1 MASEVNDMERA
12 GIEMIQI
19 LKEGG
24 RISPATAVSTPV
36 TTELRVEKP
45 KP

>member
-1 MASEVNDMERA
+1 MERA

-24 RISPATAVSTPV
+24 RLRPTAVSTPV
-36 TTELRVEKP
+36 TTALKTEKP
-45 KP
+45 TP